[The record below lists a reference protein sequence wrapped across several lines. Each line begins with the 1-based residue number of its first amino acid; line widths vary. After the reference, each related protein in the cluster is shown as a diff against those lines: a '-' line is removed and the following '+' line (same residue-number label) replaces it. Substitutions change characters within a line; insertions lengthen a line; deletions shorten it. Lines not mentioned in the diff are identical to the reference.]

1 MEILNSIWI
10 VALRSVIAV
19 IVLFIISRLTGPRQ
33 ISQLTFYDYIVG
45 ISIGSIA
52 AMAVEKSISI
62 IDMAV
67 SMIVFG
73 GFAIAFAYSTSKSM
87 FLRKAF
93 SGKPSIMIY
102 NGKIIE
108 SALKKNNFDIN
119 DLVLNCRNKGYFNL
133 DEIAFAILESNG
145 QLSIMP
151 KSQNAPLTPKDMAI
165 PTEQS
170 ALEYNLIIDGV
181 ILEKNLKSYGKDEQ
195 WINAQ
200 LKSQG
205 VKSARQVL
213 LATGD
218 SNNNLRIYLKSE
230 VLPHDHFFM

>member
-119 DLVLNCRNKGYFNL
+119 DLVLNCRNKGYFNFE
-133 DEIAFAILESNG
+133 EIAFAILESNG

-218 SNNNLRIYLKSE
+218 NNNNLRIYLKSE

>member
-133 DEIAFAILESNG
+133 EEIAFAILESNG

-218 SNNNLRIYLKSE
+218 NNNNLRIYLKSE

>member
-1 MEILNSIWI
+1 MEILNSIWL

-19 IVLFIISRLTGPRQ
+19 IVLFVISRLTGPRQ

-73 GFAIAFAYSTSKSM
+73 AFAIGFAYSTSKSM
-87 FLRKAF
+87 LLRKAF

-108 SALKKNNFDIN
+108 SSLKKNNYDIN
-119 DLVLNCRNKGYFNL
+119 DLVLNCRNKGYFNI

-145 QLSIMP
+145 QISIMP
-151 KSQNAPLTPKDMAI
+151 KSQNAPITPKDMAI

-170 ALEYNLIIDGV
+170 ALEYFLIIDGE
-181 ILEKNLKSYGKDEQ
+181 ILEANLKSYGKDKQ
-195 WINAQ
+195 WLNSS
-200 LKSQG
+200 LKMQG
-205 VKSARQVL
+205 VKSEKQVL
-213 LATGD
+213 LATGNN
-218 SNNNLRIYLKSE
+218 NNNLKIYLKSE
-230 VLPHDHFFM
+230 ELPHDNFFM